1 MLWLIFAMS
10 LGEVVMMFFGVTIFV
25 GPPSYRFRAVPLPE
39 ALLAAV
45 GSKVSQ
51 KIVKS
56 SISVPKR
63 DSGNGNDPWRI
74 TAWRDGLSLPIIR
87 TVGDAVWPLL
97 RHRSVK
103 VLVYGSDATLVIR
116 CGRRR
121 RE

>member
-25 GPPSYRFRAVPLPE
+25 GPPPYRFRAVPLPE

-56 SISVPKR
+56 SISAPKR
-63 DSGNGNDPWRI
+63 DSGKGNDPWRI
-74 TAWRDGLSLPIIR
+74 AAWRDGLCAGEDLIQEPEAARGIG
-87 TVGDAVWPLL
+87 VGPMVVGGGDIGVDW
-97 RHRSVK
+97 R
-103 VLVYGSDATLVIR
+103 
-116 CGRRR
+116 
-121 RE
+121 